1 MLWIFQEAVA
11 RLKALLIADVALDLE
26 GQFLARHADRKAS
39 LLEQAEQ
46 YEQQGLAELAAE
58 VRGQVYQFVI
68 DRPLAWVH
76 PVFGTPP
83 SEAGDRRSIPEAGDA
98 PPRLAAR
105 STDSANGASSARKR
119 SAPAPRKRKARPAAS
134 NP

>member
-1 MLWIFQEAVA
+1 MLWIFQEAIA
-11 RLKALLIADVALDLE
+11 RLKALLLADVALDLE

-58 VRGQVYQFVI
+58 VRGQVDQFVI

-105 STDSANGASSARKR
+105 SASPAHKR
-119 SAPAPRKRKARPAAS
+119 SPSVSRQRKAARR
-134 NP
+134 

>member
-58 VRGQVYQFVI
+58 VRGQVDQFVI
-68 DRPLAWVH
+68 DRPLAWVQA
-76 PVFGTPP
+76 VFGVPP
-83 SEAGDRRSIPEAGDA
+83 SEGTDRRSIPEDGDA
-98 PPRLAAR
+98 ALRLAAR
-105 STDSANGASSARKR
+105 STDSANGASPARKR
-119 SAPAPRKRKARPAAS
+119 APSALRQRKGARR
-134 NP
+134 

>member
-1 MLWIFQEAVA
+1 MLWIFQEAIA
-11 RLKALLIADVALDLE
+11 RLKALLLADVALDLE

-39 LLEQAEQ
+39 LLEQAQQ
-46 YEQQGLAELAAE
+46 YEQQGWDQLAAE
-58 VRGQVYQFVI
+58 VRGQVDQFVI

-83 SEAGDRRSIPEAGDA
+83 SDGTDRRSLPEDGDA
-98 PPRLAAR
+98 ALRLAAR